1 MLSSFHTEAP
11 GADCPVALNWMI
23 HNKWLDIPRDTF
35 WYIIHYINHFVK
47 LINEFVIKS
56 AQQCWQIAYKQP
68 QLRQCD
74 TTLASG
80 SQWLLSRPAEVNWIL
95 LITHSLWY
103 PVHTVPGI
111 LALTLTLN
119 KRSLP
124 LFSLPFLIYNFWNEN
139 FPSVLNEDQFW
150 DLIKKDMKV
159 PNYYQVWY
167 E

>member
-1 MLSSFHTEAP
+1 MLSSFHTEA
-11 GADCPVALNWMI
+11 PVALNWMI
-23 HNKWLDIPRDTF
+23 HNKCLDIPRDTF

-68 QLRQCD
+68 QLRLCD
-74 TTLASG
+74 TTPASG

-95 LITHSLWY
+95 LITHFFRCT
-103 PVHTVPGI
+103 VHTVPGI
-111 LALTLTLN
+111 GINIDIELAQIT
-119 KRSLP
+119 S
-124 LFSLPFLIYNFWNEN
+124 FLPFLIYNFWNEN